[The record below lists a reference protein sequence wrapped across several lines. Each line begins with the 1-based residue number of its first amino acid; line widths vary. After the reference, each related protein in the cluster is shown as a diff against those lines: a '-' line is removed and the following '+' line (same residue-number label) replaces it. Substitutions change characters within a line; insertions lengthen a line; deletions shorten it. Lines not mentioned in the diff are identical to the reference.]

1 MNRLRHHH
9 NIFNRP
15 QVGSHPCLHG
25 WRGIDAAV
33 NLAAVVD
40 HEIEADRTHVVLQL
54 RANESPD
61 FIDFQAGASAIAHH
75 VALILRACRAHIGQ
89 ELENRILASTSRA
102 ASCIDANT
110 LGQGDQNLYA
120 DLDGK
125 LVHGLTQ
132 VFKSDWILYIS
143 SQIVSIICASL
154 LMLAMLR

>member
-75 VALILRACRAHIGQ
+75 VALILAGVNYPDRPATI
-89 ELENRILASTSRA
+89 ILAGGGGG
-102 ASCIDANT
+102 N
-110 LGQGDQNLYA
+110 LG
-120 DLDGK
+120 
-125 LVHGLTQ
+125 
-132 VFKSDWILYIS
+132 
-143 SQIVSIICASL
+143 
-154 LMLAMLR
+154 